1 MVLGAFALGIGLFS
15 GLEAVELPAPQVPA
29 EPPPLAFEDE
39 QGIVYILLTDLE
51 GAPLLV
57 NGSPLYQANFGKG
70 SKRSTVNL
78 TADAI
83 AERARI
89 RKVEQEGY
97 KSPWANR
104 SLSFEMNS
112 SVMENFLNYF
122 EARPEAFRQ
131 LLSSTS
137 DAKSIL
143 FRSLLFGDEVVVS
156 KEDLMALRAS
166 AQDPQPD
173 PVVVRFP
180 VEENLPTLAELTS
193 EWFVQIAIEHLSF
206 KLRKKLIRFDPL
218 QNIIRIRLECTQ
230 AVLKGPTLS
239 VGRITLGD
247 FYKYPVPLKDWWP
260 FGWGEWLDENRQA
273 YWKKENELLSG
284 DVGPLSLEL
293 DIRFYQDGDGFWRIG
308 LADKLKFVAEGDS
321 PKVIMTYRDEVPT
334 ENGLSKTQTLSL
346 TKWAQDI
353 IADTLTSTLEG
364 AFSSGFLP
372 DEIAFGVE
380 MEGKDFPAK
389 GGEAKVGHAMLQT
402 RLSDFRIS
410 KSGLQVAFDS
420 RALSETPS
428 PCLLSTPP
436 RALPASEVKPLE
448 VATNFRAEPWTLER
462 SAQTGGK
469 WSASHRDQLALEL
482 RANGGFGL
490 VLEQVLHLSGRSC
503 IETSEWKS
511 RDGSVPKAQFRPDFS
526 SSFVLGENSLD
537 LKFSG
542 AVDLYSRDYQSLNEK
557 FVLSKSTPVLLKP
570 KIRWNQDL
578 QRFQLSEESS
588 LEFFKMSPAEN
599 QLVKDLLRDVFPQ
612 DLLSMNHLSEEW
624 GRGQWTVLDLRL
636 SKKEL
641 GVSVGLLPGFFENLD
656 SILSPDRSARKR
668 SEDLAPL
675 ATFQERSPI
684 LLTNRFVTLQW
695 DSPRG
700 TPFFSWRVRSVAD
713 GQWSEWSEFSRE
725 KSATILRDKPGNYQ
739 LEVKGMNLAFDIQ
752 PTPTLLDFAIPERAI
767 EQSPGESQDKR
778 PEWKTPESSTQGTR
792 VPQKAAVRKVEPVK
806 DGGLFGCSITAE
818 GTAQSPPRQSRLIL
832 MVGLVLGIALWRV
845 RRRLADRAD
854 SSDFSSPQS
863 GRHLRI

>member
-15 GLEAVELPAPQVPA
+15 GLEAFEGPAAQAPA

-57 NGSPLYQANFGKG
+57 NGSPLYQANFGTG

-78 TADAI
+78 TAAAI
-83 AERARI
+83 AERSRI
-89 RKVEQEGY
+89 RKIEQGGY
-97 KSPWANR
+97 KSSWANR

-112 SVMENFLNYF
+112 SVMESFLNYF

-173 PVVVRFP
+173 PVVIRFP
-180 VEENLPTLAELTS
+180 VEEDLPLLADLTS

-247 FYKYPVPLKDWWP
+247 FYKYPIPFKDWMP
-260 FGWGEWLDENRQA
+260 FGWGEWLDENREA

-346 TKWAQDI
+346 TQWAQDI

-364 AFSSGFLP
+364 AFSSGFLG

-380 MEGKDFPAK
+380 MDGKASPAK
-389 GGEAKVGHAMLQT
+389 GGNAKPGHAILQT

-410 KSGLQVAFDS
+410 KSGLQVVLDA

-436 RALPASEVKPLE
+436 RSLPASNAKPLE
-448 VATNFRAEPWTLER
+448 AATNFRAEPWTLER

-469 WSASHRDQLALEL
+469 WSASNRQQLALDM
-482 RANGGFGL
+482 RASGGFGL
-490 VLEQVLHLSGRSC
+490 VLEQVLHLSGWSC
-503 IETSEWKS
+503 VETSEWSS

-526 SSFVLGENSLD
+526 SSFALGENSLE
-537 LKFSG
+537 LKLPG

-557 FVLSKSTPVLLKP
+557 FVLSKSTPVLFQP
-570 KIRWNQDL
+570 KIRWNQQL
-578 QRFQLSEESS
+578 QGFQLSEESS
-588 LEFFKMSPAEN
+588 LEFFKMSPSEN

-612 DLLSMNHLSEEW
+612 DLLSMNRLAEEW
-624 GRGQWTVLDLRL
+624 GRGQWMVLDLKL
-636 SKKEL
+636 SKKEF
-641 GVSVGLLPGFFENLD
+641 GVSLGLLPSFFENLD
-656 SILSPDRSARKR
+656 SILSRDRSARKQ
-668 SEDLAPL
+668 SEDWAPL
-675 ATFQERSPI
+675 AVVHERSPV

-713 GQWSEWSEFSRE
+713 GKWSEWSEFSRE

-752 PTPTLLDFAIPERAI
+752 ETPSLLAFSIPERGA
-767 EQSPGESQDKR
+767 EQAPSETQDNR
-778 PEWKTPESSTQGTR
+778 PEWTTPESSTQPGAR
-792 VPQKAAVRKVEPVK
+792 VAQKAAVRKVEPVK

-818 GTAQSPPRQSRLIL
+818 GTSQSPSRQSRWLL

-845 RRRLADRAD
+845 RRRLADRAE
-854 SSDFSSPQS
+854 SNDFSSPQS
-863 GRHLRI
+863 ERH

>member
-1 MVLGAFALGIGLFS
+1 MSRRLVLGASALGFGLLS
-15 GLEAVELPAPQVPA
+15 ALEAFGGPAAEVQA
-29 EPPPLAFEDE
+29 EPPALAFEDD

-78 TADAI
+78 TAKAI

-89 RKVEQEGY
+89 RKIEQEGY

-104 SLSFEMNS
+104 SLSFEMTS
-112 SVMENFLNYF
+112 AVMENFLNYF

-180 VEENLPTLAELTS
+180 VEEDLPLLADLTS

-218 QNIIRIRLECTQ
+218 QNIMRIRLECTQ

-247 FYKYPVPLKDWWP
+247 FYKYPIPFKDWMP
-260 FGWGEWLDENRQA
+260 FGWGDWLDENREA

-293 DIRFYQDGDGFWRIG
+293 DIRFYQDGEGFWRIG

-353 IADTLTSTLEG
+353 IADTLTATLEG
-364 AFSSGFLP
+364 AFSSGFLA
-372 DEIAFGVE
+372 DDIAFATE
-380 MEGKDFPAK
+380 LTGKKSPVKDSNAK
-389 GGEAKVGHAMLQT
+389 PGHALLQT

-410 KSGLQVAFDS
+410 QSGLQVVLDS
-420 RALSETPS
+420 RALSDIPS
-428 PCLLSTPP
+428 SCLLTTPP
-436 RALPASEVKPLE
+436 RDLPASNAKPLE
-448 VATNFRAEPWTLER
+448 AATNFRAEPWTLER

-469 WSASHRDQLALEL
+469 WYASNRQDLALDL
-482 RANGGFGL
+482 RASGGFGL
-490 VLEQVLHLSGRSC
+490 VLEQVLNLSGRSC
-503 IETSEWKS
+503 VETAEWKS
-511 RDGSVPKAQFRPDFS
+511 RDGSVPKAQFRPEFS
-526 SSFVLGENSLD
+526 SSFVLGDNSIELR
-537 LKFSG
+537 LPG
-542 AVDLYSRDYQSLNEK
+542 AVDLYSRDYQSRNEK
-557 FVLSKSTPVLLKP
+557 FVLSKSTPILFQP
-570 KIRWNQDL
+570 KIKWNQDL
-578 QRFQLSEESS
+578 KRFQLSEESS
-588 LEFFKMSPAEN
+588 LQFFKMSAAEN

-612 DLLSMNHLSEEW
+612 DVLSMNNVSEEW
-624 GRGQWTVLDLRL
+624 GGGQWAILDLRL
-636 SKKEL
+636 TKKEL
-641 GVSVGLLPGFFENLD
+641 GVSVGLLPSFFDHLD
-656 SILSPDRSARKR
+656 SILGRDGSSRQQE
-668 SEDLAPL
+668 EDWSPL
-675 ATFQERSPI
+675 AVVHERAPV

-700 TPFFSWRVRSVAD
+700 TPFFSWRVRSLGND
-713 GQWSEWSEFSRE
+713 QWSEWSEFSRE
-725 KSATILRDKPGNYQ
+725 KSATILRDKPGRYQ

-752 PTPTLLDFAIPERAI
+752 ETPSFLEFEVPDRSI
-767 EQSPGESQDKR
+767 EESSGSSQDSR
-778 PEWKTPESSTQGTR
+778 PEWTTPETSTQER
-792 VPQKAAVRKVEPVK
+792 LSQKAVVRKVEPVK

-818 GTAQSPPRQSRLIL
+818 GTSQSPSRQSRWIL
-832 MVGLVLGIALWRV
+832 MAGLILGIALWRV
-845 RRRLADRAD
+845 RRRLECKVD
-854 SSDFSSPQS
+854 SSDFSSPQ
-863 GRHLRI
+863 